1 MITKIDGIVVES
13 KGHMLELY
21 IYNDYTNLNIKLIDE
36 YNLDFKKFYNELLQ
50 LDNIIEEISMDKI
63 NKIVERAAVIIEISR
78 KYKDFIFNIDNV
90 KKIIELSINL
100 ILSKIIEISKL

>member
-1 MITKIDGIVVES
+1 
-13 KGHMLELY
+13 
-21 IYNDYTNLNIKLIDE
+21 
-36 YNLDFKKFYNELLQ
+36 
-50 LDNIIEEISMDKI
+50 MDKI
-63 NKIVERAAVIIEISR
+63 NKIVERTAVIIEISR

>member
-1 MITKIDGIVVES
+1 MVLQQKAKGICQN
-13 KGHMLELY
+13 
-21 IYNDYTNLNIKLIDE
+21 YNDYTNLNIKLIDE

-50 LDNIIEEISMDKI
+50 LDNIIEEIPMDKI
-63 NKIVERAAVIIEISR
+63 NMIVEQTAVIIEISR

-100 ILSKIIEISKL
+100 ILSKIIKISKL

>member
-1 MITKIDGIVVES
+1 MVLQQKAKGICQN
-13 KGHMLELY
+13 
-21 IYNDYTNLNIKLIDE
+21 YNDYTNLNIKLIDE

-63 NKIVERAAVIIEISR
+63 NKIVEQTAVIIEISR
-78 KYKDFIFNIDNV
+78 KYKDFIFNIDNG

>member
-1 MITKIDGIVVES
+1 
-13 KGHMLELY
+13 
-21 IYNDYTNLNIKLIDE
+21 
-36 YNLDFKKFYNELLQ
+36 
-50 LDNIIEEISMDKI
+50 MDKI

-100 ILSKIIEISKL
+100 ILSKIIKISKL